1 MGTSSLHNTL
11 VQLRA
16 NGDYT
21 DMQIRIEN
29 YNSKFTATFS
39 DFSNDL
45 EWIDH
50 ISNDDIGNNLD
61 KVSGFN
67 GIYLL
72 HPNYSCYNYN
82 FYLILVPTYM

>member
-45 EWIDH
+45 E
-50 ISNDDIGNNLD
+50 
-61 KVSGFN
+61 
-67 GIYLL
+67 
-72 HPNYSCYNYN
+72 
-82 FYLILVPTYM
+82 